1 MAEAE
6 AFLPF
11 RSPSMYP
18 LLPNPPR
25 QSMAAHPQPESPPRR
40 LGSTSEDLP
49 YYDIH
54 VTRPPQRQIFV
65 DVMNEARY
73 PFVCHPASFD

>member
-1 MAEAE
+1 
-6 AFLPF
+6 
-11 RSPSMYP
+11 
-18 LLPNPPR
+18 
-25 QSMAAHPQPESPPRR
+25 MAAHPQPESPPRR